1 MPLGVWNFLGRLQW
15 LIGNKRQPEV
25 RKQTSKRAE
34 QFANMIIERNEDC
47 AIVTHGFFMHTL
59 IRIMKNAGF
68 KADKERVNYRNGEVI
83 LLTRGCER

>member
-1 MPLGVWNFLGRLQW
+1 M
-15 LIGNKRQPEV
+15 
-25 RKQTSKRAE
+25 
-34 QFANMIIERNEDC
+34 NMIIERNEDC

-83 LLTRGCER
+83 LLTRND